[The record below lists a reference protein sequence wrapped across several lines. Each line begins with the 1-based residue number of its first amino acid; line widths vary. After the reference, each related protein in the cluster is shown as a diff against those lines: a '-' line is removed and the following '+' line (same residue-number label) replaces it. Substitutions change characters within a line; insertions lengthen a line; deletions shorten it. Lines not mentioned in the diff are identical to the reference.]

1 MPGVA
6 IDVTDAS
13 FQNDVITMS
22 MTTPVVV
29 DLWASW
35 CGPCKTLGPI
45 IEKVIAETNG
55 RVVLAK
61 VDVDANPQV
70 AGAFR
75 VQSIPAVYAVSG
87 GKVVDSFVGA
97 LPEHQVRAWVAKLAP
112 AETEADRLVAQGDE
126 LSLREALKLEPGH
139 PGAIAALAA
148 LLIAGGSHNEALG
161 LLERI
166 PETPETRR
174 LAAQARLGASAAAA
188 ANDELVNEAV
198 ALLGSVK
205 TDDDAKQRYLDLLQ
219 LMGDDQ
225 RVADLRRKLATVL
238 F

>member
-13 FQNDVITMS
+13 FQDEVITRS

-87 GKVVDSFVGA
+87 GKIVDSFIGA
-97 LPEHQVRAWVAKLAP
+97 QPEQQVRAWVSRLAP
-112 AETEADRLVAQGDE
+112 AETEADLLVAQGDE
-126 LSLREALKLEPGH
+126 ASLREALKLEPDH
-139 PGAIAALAA
+139 PGAIVSLAE
-148 LLIAGGSHNEALG
+148 LLIGAGSHHEALT

-166 PETPETRR
+166 PETPDTRR
-174 LAAQARLGASAAAA
+174 LAAHARLGASAAEA
-188 ANDELVNEAV
+188 ANDELVNEAL
-198 ALLGSVK
+198 ALLPQVK
-205 TDDDAKQRYLDLLQ
+205 ADEEAKQRYLDLLQ

-225 RVADLRRKLATVL
+225 RVADLRRKLASVL